1 MKDKIEEK
9 EAAIKAAKKIK
20 PGISNKF
27 IEKGISFSD
36 IVARTKTTE
45 KNKET
50 DTHTISTQQ
59 NQNATIELIKS
70 AIETTIQN
78 QIDRLIEHIEDNA
91 SIIAALVEAFD
102 IQF

>member
-1 MKDKIEEK
+1 MKEKIEEK
-9 EAAIKAAKKIK
+9 KTAMKTAKKIK
-20 PGISNKF
+20 HGITNKF

-50 DTHTISTQQ
+50 DHTPSQL

-78 QIDRLIEHIEDNA
+78 QIDRLFEHIEDNA
-91 SIIAALVEAFD
+91 SKIATLAEAFD